1 MSQFDISIA
10 KVRAAVAEIAAIA
23 KQIKS
28 DGQRIS
34 SVESRLN
41 MNGSYTAELHS
52 RLKELTETRY
62 DENSRPVLVLHPDG
76 SKSLAEY
83 DGRGNIVRVTDPA
96 GAVTSFEKIL
106 PWDEGKFID
115 NPLKGLKRGIGSL
128 TELFMDIL
136 WMSKPK
142 KVLCAA

>member
-52 RLKELTETRY
+52 RLKELTETVITESSY
-62 DENSRPVLVLHPDG
+62 ASALSSTLVKQRP
-76 SKSLAEY
+76 ATT
-83 DGRGNIVRVTDPA
+83 RTAVRFWFSIRMEAKAWRNTTA
-96 GAVTSFEKIL
+96 GAILSGSRIL
-106 PWDEGKFID
+106 PAQS
-115 NPLKGLKRGIGSL
+115 PLLNTIS
-128 TELFMDIL
+128 
-136 WMSKPK
+136 
-142 KVLCAA
+142 